1 MHIKRYSSHKV
12 VRGLIGEHVKLA
24 VKRRTDI
31 QRAPNVRFSDRE
43 KCMKM
48 LNHHIE
54 CDELH
59 GCKISLSNEKTETAH
74 MWLDAYEKYTKRNDD
89 IKWEEKKRNND
100 AKEGATIG
108 KHRQQNSQ
116 DINNILT

>member
-24 VKRRTDI
+24 VRRRTDI
-31 QRAPNVRFSDRE
+31 QRAPNVRFNDRE

-74 MWLDAYEKYTKRNDD
+74 MWLDAYEKYTKRTMTSN
-89 IKWEEKKRNND
+89 EKKRNGITMQR
-100 AKEGATIG
+100 KELRSVSTANKTL
-108 KHRQQNSQ
+108 KTS
-116 DINNILT
+116 TTF